1 MNLNNFSFYKNKKI
15 LITGN
20 TGFKGSWLTL
30 WLKEIGATVF
40 GYSLKINTSPS
51 LFEILKLE
59 NKIDD
64 IFYEN
69 ICNLQLFKSFLLKK
83 EPDIIFHFAAQPIV
97 KTSYENPVSTF
108 ETNTIGTMNVLESVR
123 YLKKKCIVII
133 ITTDKVYE
141 NKEWIYPYR
150 ETDRLGGYDPY
161 SSSKVCAEIIT
172 NSYYN
177 SFFNIINYEQHG
189 KKIAVARA
197 GNVIGG
203 GDWSDNRII
212 PDLVNSF
219 LNNSSLE
226 LRSPDSIRPWQFVL
240 ESLCGYLTLGEF
252 LFNNPP
258 NTLFYSFNFGPNS
271 SDLMSVGE
279 LSNYAINI
287 FEKGKIKINKSDKFH
302 ETNFLSLDPTKA
314 NKILSWK
321 SLLTTKEAISET
333 VKWYKYY
340 YENNI
345 DIEEYTINQIRDYEN
360 KLQKSE

>member
-1 MNLNNFSFYKNKKI
+1 MKLNNFSFYKDKKV

-30 WLKEIGATVF
+30 WLKEIGAIVF
-40 GYSLKINTSPS
+40 GYSLKINTTPS

-64 IFYEN
+64 ILYEN
-69 ICNLQLFKSFLLKK
+69 VCDLQIFKNFLLKN

-108 ETNTIGTMNVLESVR
+108 ETNAIGTMNVLESVR
-123 YLKKKCIVII
+123 HLNKNCIVII

-150 ETDRLGGYDPY
+150 ENDRLGGYDPY

-177 SFFNIINYEQHG
+177 SFFNTKNYEQHG

-212 PDLVNSF
+212 PDLINSF
-219 LNNSSLE
+219 VNNSSIE
-226 LRSPDSIRPWQFVL
+226 LRSPESIRPWQFVL
-240 ESLCGYLTLGEF
+240 ESLSGYLTLGEF

-258 NTLFYSFNFGPNS
+258 NNLYYSFNFGPNS
-271 SDLMSVGE
+271 TDLMSVGE
-279 LSNYAINI
+279 LSNYANKILN
-287 FEKGKIKINKSDKFH
+287 KGTIIVNNDKEFH

-314 NKILSWK
+314 YKMLSWK
-321 SLLTTKEAISET
+321 SILTTKEAISET
-333 VKWYKYY
+333 IKWYKNYY
-340 YENNI
+340 DNI
-345 DIEEYTINQIRDYEN
+345 DIKEFTINQIKEYDN
-360 KLQKSE
+360 KIEINK